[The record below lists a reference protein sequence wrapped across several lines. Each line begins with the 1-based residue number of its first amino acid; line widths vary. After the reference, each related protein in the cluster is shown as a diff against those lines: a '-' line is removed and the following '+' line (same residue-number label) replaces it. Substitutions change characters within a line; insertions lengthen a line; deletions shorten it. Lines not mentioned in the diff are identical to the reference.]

1 MQLNEIWFL
10 IVGVLFIGYFILDGF
25 DFGVGIALP
34 FLAKDDLDK
43 RVLINTIGPVWD
55 MNETWVLVAGASL
68 FAAFPDWYA
77 SLFSGFYLALLLIL
91 LALIA
96 RGVSFE
102 YRGKGESEKWRKT
115 YDWMIFAGSALP
127 ALLWGVA
134 FANIVQ
140 GVPLDEKHNFTGTL
154 LTLLNPYGLLGGLVT
169 LSLFFTYGL
178 VFISLKT
185 DGEIRGRARSWATK
199 VGIVTVVLAATFLLW
214 TLFVHFTVL
223 GLVLTLVAA
232 LALVAALLFN
242 ILGREGIS
250 FSLMASTV
258 ATAVGALF
266 TALFPNVLPSST
278 DPAFS
283 LTIANASSSEYT
295 LTVMTWV
302 VVCALPLVL
311 VYQGWTYWVFKQ
323 RVSRKSIPAG
333 NH

>member
-25 DFGVGIALP
+25 DFGVGMALP
-34 FLAKDDLDK
+34 FLAKDDVDK

-55 MNETWVLVAGASL
+55 MNETWVVVAGASL

-102 YRGKGESEKWRKT
+102 YRGKGESARWRKT
-115 YDWMIFAGSALP
+115 FDWMIFAGSVIP

-134 FANIVQ
+134 FANIVE
-140 GVPLDEKHNFTGTL
+140 GVPLDAKHNFTSDL
-154 LTLLNPYGLLGGLVT
+154 FTLLNPYGLLGGLVT
-169 LSLFFTYGL
+169 LTLFFTYGI

-185 DGEIRGRARSWATK
+185 DGDIRARARSWATR
-199 VGIVTVVLAATFLLW
+199 VGLVTVVLAASFLLW
-214 TLFVHFTVL
+214 TLFAHFSVL
-223 GLVLTLVAA
+223 GLALTLIAA
-232 LALVAALLFN
+232 LALVAALWANLK
-242 ILGREGIS
+242 GREGIS
-250 FSLMASTV
+250 FSLLALTI

-266 TALFPNVLPSST
+266 SALFPNVLPSST
-278 DPAFS
+278 DPAGT
-283 LTIANASSSEYT
+283 LTIANASSSPYT

-302 VVCALPLVL
+302 VVFSLPIVL
-311 VYQGWTYWVFKQ
+311 TYQGWTYWVFKK

-333 NH
+333 SH